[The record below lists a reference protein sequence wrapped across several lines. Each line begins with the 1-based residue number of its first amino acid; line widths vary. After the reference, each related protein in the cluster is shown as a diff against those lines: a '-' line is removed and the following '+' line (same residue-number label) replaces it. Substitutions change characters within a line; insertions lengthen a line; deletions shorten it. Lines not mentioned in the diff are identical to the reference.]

1 MDKKY
6 EWIIAIS
13 EDEGPG
19 VELEKVIGTEDEV
32 TKYLLDRIR
41 KDKEENLAD
50 FVDGTEDED
59 CFEGTS
65 VPETGEV
72 LELSGYNE
80 FDGGYHINY
89 TAQRLDDIP
98 VHVLS

>member
-13 EDEGPG
+13 ENEGSG
-19 VELEKVIGTEDEV
+19 VELEKVIGPEDDV

-41 KDKEENLAD
+41 KDKEDDLEN

-65 VPETGEV
+65 VIETGEI

-80 FDGGYHINY
+80 FDGYRINY
-89 TAQRLDDIP
+89 TAQRLDAIETRK
-98 VHVLS
+98 LQE